1 MIKNNL
7 GSSVLY
13 TLVLV
18 WKRHDFW
25 CLANFSYKHVPISL
39 KYACMWNDILFH
51 HERTR
56 NRIGACVVPPL
67 VSHISMY
74 RKIHASQMVALL
86 GFFLPGNSTFF
97 SGPSTLKAI
106 LHVYYTRGPRTL
118 TRSPNVI
125 QPWKKNSQ
133 KGKLIITLLG
143 RINQLRDGRLYS
155 QVNLSQN

>member
-7 GSSVLY
+7 GSSVLH

-25 CLANFSYKHVPISL
+25 CLANFSYKHVAISL

-67 VSHISMY
+67 VSHIYLCIEKYMQA
-74 RKIHASQMVALL
+74 KWFLCWV
-86 GFFLPGNSTFF
+86 FFWKLNFF
-97 SGPSTLKAI
+97 SGPSTLKAM

-125 QPWKKNSQ
+125 QPRKKNSQ
-133 KGKLIITLLG
+133 KGKLIITLWG
-143 RINQLRDGRLYS
+143 KINQLRDGRLYS

>member
-7 GSSVLY
+7 GSSVLH

-25 CLANFSYKHVPISL
+25 CLANFSYKHVAISL

-74 RKIHASQMVALL
+74 KKIHASQMVALL
-86 GFFLPGNSTFF
+86 GFFLETQLFF
-97 SGPSTLKAI
+97 WSLHFKSYTTCLLYERPKDNNAVTQCNSTLK
-106 LHVYYTRGPRTL
+106 
-118 TRSPNVI
+118 
-125 QPWKKNSQ
+125 KKFTERQTDNH
-133 KGKLIITLLG
+133 IM
-143 RINQLRDGRLYS
+143 R
-155 QVNLSQN
+155 QN

>member
-7 GSSVLY
+7 GSYYIHLCWFGRDIHFLCV
-13 TLVLV
+13 
-18 WKRHDFW
+18 
-25 CLANFSYKHVPISL
+25 ANFSYKHEALSF
-39 KYACMWNDILFH
+39 KYACTWNNTLSH
-51 HERTR
+51 NERTR

-86 GFFLPGNSTFF
+86 GFFWKLNFF

-106 LHVYYTRGPRTL
+106 LHVYYTRGPRTI

-125 QPWKKNSQ
+125 QSWKKNSQ

-143 RINQLRDGRLYS
+143 KINQLRDGRLYS

>member
-7 GSSVLY
+7 GSSVLH

-25 CLANFSYKHVPISL
+25 CLANFSYKHVAISL

-74 RKIHASQMVALL
+74 KKIHASQMVALL
-86 GFFLPGNSTFF
+86 VFFLETQLF
-97 SGPSTLKAI
+97 SWSLHFKSYTTCLLYNWPKDNNAVTQCNSTLK
-106 LHVYYTRGPRTL
+106 
-118 TRSPNVI
+118 
-125 QPWKKNSQ
+125 KKHRMA
-133 KGKLIITLLG
+133 LMIT
-143 RINQLRDGRLYS
+143 
-155 QVNLSQN
+155 